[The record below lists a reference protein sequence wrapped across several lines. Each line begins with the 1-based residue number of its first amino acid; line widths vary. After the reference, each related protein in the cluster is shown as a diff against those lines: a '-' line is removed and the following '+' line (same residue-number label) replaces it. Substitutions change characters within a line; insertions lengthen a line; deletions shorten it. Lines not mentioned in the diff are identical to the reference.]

1 MEENQKVGKNVAKA
15 NILAIT
21 TIARLCMEG
30 TLIKEECPTNVNV
43 TECLTV
49 YESQLPLNN
58 KQQLQHFHRVP
69 VMECLTDESLFSAS
83 SKCSQPTIVETFRY
97 NSVASGFKF

>member
-21 TIARLCMEG
+21 TMAWPGMEEKRRRKKDWPIKKKGMEG
-30 TLIKEECPTNVNV
+30 TLIKEECPTNLPD

-49 YESQLPLNN
+49 YESQLPLNI

-69 VMECLTDESLFSAS
+69 VMEWKFILKMLPTNDCLNL
-83 SKCSQPTIVETFRY
+83 
-97 NSVASGFKF
+97 